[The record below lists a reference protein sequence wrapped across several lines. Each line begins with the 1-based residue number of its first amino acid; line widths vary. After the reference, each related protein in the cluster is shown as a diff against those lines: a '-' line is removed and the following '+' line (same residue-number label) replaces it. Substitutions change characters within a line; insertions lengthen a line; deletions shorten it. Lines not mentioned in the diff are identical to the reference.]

1 MSSLN
6 SKANTAPSTPLLG
19 KRVFINGLA
28 AKSELNGRTGTAVS
42 FDDAEGRYSVEL
54 DWSHDGTFSSFMIKP
69 CNLLLNDR
77 SRSNISTPSP
87 GAPWL
92 KKALPPPMPPH
103 PSGSLRESI
112 GGPVNSPSAPPL
124 PPPRHENAES
134 VVERLSKV
142 PLPPPRHENA
152 ESGVERLSKVLR
164 ETQKQL
170 KATDEAYRSKH
181 EEAKAA
187 HDRAKGTQSML
198 DILQMEHETALS
210 DLDSTRER
218 LQLVESEKEYLRAE
232 LLRQRHE
239 TETSVLLASHAEDLD
254 KKHTQEETLRL
265 ATQALLQETQHQ
277 NHHLAARISQ
287 LETELQVA
295 LILVLPL
302 VLLPALQRV
311 SANWKKL
318 SRRLRRRRKRT
329 RQRRRT
335 SSSAPPSHRPWLLA
349 RKRGSKGRSGA
360 GFRVL

>member
-1 MSSLN
+1 LGLAGLEFNESHGLLFMSSLN
-6 SKANTAPSTPLLG
+6 SKVTTAPSTPLLG
-19 KRVFINGLA
+19 KRVCINGLA

-77 SRSNISTPSP
+77 SRSSISTP

-92 KKALPPPMPPH
+92 KKALAPPMPPH
-103 PSGSLRESI
+103 PSGSLRDSI
-112 GGPVNSPSAPPL
+112 GGPVDSPSAPPL
-124 PPPRHENAES
+124 PPPRHE
-134 VVERLSKV
+134 
-142 PLPPPRHENA
+142 HA

-170 KATDEAYRSKH
+170 KATEEAYRSKH

-265 ATQALLQETQHQ
+265 ATQALLQGTQHE

-287 LETELQVA
+287 LET
-295 LILVLPL
+295 
-302 VLLPALQRV
+302 ALQEAEEAAKAHAAAEANQLV
-311 SANWKKL
+311 SAAVAQALALGEEARKHGALW
-318 SRRLRRRRKRT
+318 SRL
-329 RQRRRT
+329 
-335 SSSAPPSHRPWLLA
+335 SSALVPL
-349 RKRGSKGRSGA
+349 GQV
-360 GFRVL
+360 F

>member
-6 SKANTAPSTPLLG
+6 SKVNTAPNTPLLG

-28 AKSELNGRTGTAVS
+28 AKPELNGRTGTAVS

-54 DWSHDGTFSSFMIKP
+54 DWSRDGTFSSFMIKP

-92 KKALPPPMPPH
+92 KKALTMPPH
-103 PSGSLRESI
+103 PSGSLRDSI
-112 GGPVNSPSAPPL
+112 GGPVDSPSAPPL
-124 PPPRHENAES
+124 PPPRHENG
-134 VVERLSKV
+134 
-142 PLPPPRHENA
+142 

-170 KATDEAYRSKH
+170 KATEEAYRSKH

-254 KKHTQEETLRL
+254 KKHTQELTLRL

-277 NHHLAARISQ
+277 NHHLSARIRQ

-295 LILVLPL
+295 LLLDL
-302 VLLPALQRV
+302 LLFLLPALQRV
-311 SANWKKL
+311 SANGN
-318 SRRLRRRRKRT
+318 
-329 RQRRRT
+329 
-335 SSSAPPSHRPWLLA
+335 SSP
-349 RKRGSKGRSGA
+349 GG
-360 GFRVL
+360 